1 MFKQCFCIGFIFFAL
16 NAYAESKDTPIPAKT
31 TNSPSTLNK
40 DDLLNILAAEFSIQR
55 NQYDQALGFYLAEA
69 KLHQDAYLA
78 ERATQLALHEKK
90 YPDMLDAA
98 LIWQKSETK
107 NEMAH
112 FFVSL
117 AYAFNMQP
125 NIALENMRKVLN
137 LEGETDFTRLVNVI
151 PQGDAAED
159 FYIQELIQANL
170 LYPENYDVCLA
181 LALLYQ
187 RQNKNE
193 LALEYTDKTVKYAGD
208 NSVVVEYAIRLYN
221 KYNQT
226 EKALDTYRASLAKHP
241 DNLEL
246 RQHFAQYAIQHDLP
260 TAKEQF
266 IYLLQQQ
273 PDDDFAMLNLGL
285 IYLEQGDMPN
295 AEAQFIHLKASK
307 QRLSAANFYL
317 GEIYKYQNDFTKA
330 LAAFSAVTDRDE
342 AERASEQII
351 SIYIDQK
358 RYTEALTLIDT
369 GLAKST
375 HDEHTEHLHVLKA
388 STLEK
393 QGQVKEAYQ
402 LLTQLLDHNPDSFDL
417 RYTRAM
423 LAETKNELSQME
435 SDLRHIIQLY
445 PDSALALNALGYT
458 LADKTDRYREALEL
472 IEQAQKL
479 VPDDP
484 AILDSLGW
492 VLFRMGRL
500 TESVDYL
507 KHALTLLPDAEVAAH
522 LGEAL
527 WVSGKKEDAKKVF
540 QDALHT
546 APDHSLLTET
556 IKRLD
561 IGL

>member
-1 MFKQCFCIGFIFFAL
+1 MFKQCCCIGLISFACFTH
-16 NAYAESKDTPIPAKT
+16 AESVGQVSDTATGSSNLK
-31 TNSPSTLNK
+31 K
-40 DDLLNILAAEFSIQR
+40 EDLLNILAAEFSIQR
-55 NQYDQALGFYLAEA
+55 NQYDQALGFYLAQA
-69 KLHQDAYLA
+69 KSHQNPYLA
-78 ERATQLALHEKK
+78 ERAAELAMHEKK

-98 LIWQKSETK
+98 LIWQKVDPK
-107 NEMAH
+107 NEMSH

-137 LEGETDFTRLVNVI
+137 LKGETDFTRLVNTI
-151 PQGDAAED
+151 PQGNAAEG
-159 FYIQELIQANL
+159 FYIQELIQASR
-170 LYPENYDVCLA
+170 LYPESYDVTLA

-187 RQNKNE
+187 RQNKPE
-193 LALEYTDKTVKYAGD
+193 LALEYTDKTVKYAAD
-208 NSVVVEYAIRLYN
+208 NLAALEYAIRLYA

-226 EKALDTYRASLAKHP
+226 AKALDAYRASIEKHP
-241 DNLEL
+241 DNIEL
-246 RQHFAQYAIQHDLP
+246 RQNFAQYAIQHDLA

-266 IYLLQQQ
+266 LYLQKQQ
-273 PDDDFAMLNLGL
+273 PNDDYAMLSLGL
-285 IYLEQGDMPN
+285 IYLEQGDMAN
-295 AEAQFIHLKASK
+295 AEKQFIALRQSK
-307 QRLSAANFYL
+307 QRLSAANYYL
-317 GEIYKYQNDFTKA
+317 GEIYKYQGEQGKA
-330 LAAFSAVTDRDE
+330 LAAFSAVTDHDE

-358 RYTEALTLIDT
+358 RYAEALSLIDSR
-369 GLAKST
+369 LQKSR
-375 HDEHTEHLHVLKA
+375 HDEHTEHLNVLKA
-388 STLEK
+388 ATLEK
-393 QGQVKEAYQ
+393 QGQLKEAYQ

-500 TESVDYL
+500 TESVGYL
-507 KHALTLLPDAEVAAH
+507 KHALKLFPDAEVAAH

-540 QDALHT
+540 QEALQAT
-546 APDHSLLTET
+546 PDHTLLTET

>member
-1 MFKQCFCIGFIFFAL
+1 MFKHFLGIGLIVFSLIAHTEPANGPL
-16 NAYAESKDTPIPAKT
+16 KTAAASSKLK
-31 TNSPSTLNK
+31 K

-55 NQYDQALGFYLAEA
+55 NQYGQALVFYMDQA
-69 KLHQDAYLA
+69 KLHQNVYLA
-78 ERATQLALHEKK
+78 ERATELALHQKK

-98 LIWQKSETK
+98 LIWQKNDPD

-125 NIALENMRKVLN
+125 NVALENMRKVL
-137 LEGETDFTRLVNVI
+137 LLKGETDFTRLVNVI
-151 PQGDAAED
+151 PQGSPAED
-159 FYIQELIQANL
+159 FYLQELIQASK
-170 LYPENYDVCLA
+170 LYPENYDVSLA

-187 RQNKNE
+187 RQGNQE
-193 LALEYTDKTVKYAGD
+193 LALEYSDKTVKYAG
-208 NSVVVEYAIRLYN
+208 NNTAAIEYAIRLYN

-226 EKALDTYRASLAKHP
+226 AKALDTYRASIAKNP

-246 RQHFAQYAIQHDLP
+246 RQHYAQYAIQHDLEA
-260 TAKEQF
+260 AKEQF
-266 IYLLQQQ
+266 LYLHQLQ
-273 PDDDFAMLNLGL
+273 PNDDYAMLSLGL
-285 IYLEQGDMPN
+285 IYLEQGDMAN
-295 AEAQFIHLKASK
+295 AEAQFIALKESK

-317 GEIYKYQNDFTKA
+317 GEIYKYQKNFTKA
-330 LAAFSAVTDRDE
+330 LSAYSAVNDRDQT
-342 AERASEQII
+342 ERVREQII
-351 SIYIDQK
+351 SIYIEQK
-358 RYTEALTLIDT
+358 RYDEALTLIDR
-369 GLAKST
+369 GLAQSK

-388 STLEK
+388 AVLEK

-417 RYTRAM
+417 RYSRAM
-423 LAETKNELSQME
+423 LSETKNELTQME

-500 TESVDYL
+500 SESVNYL
-507 KHALTLLPDAEVAAH
+507 KHALKLFPDTEVAAH

-527 WVSGKKEDAKKVF
+527 WVSGQKEDAKKVF
-540 QDALHT
+540 RDALQT
-546 APDHSLLTET
+546 APDDSLLQET